1 VKPMSTEHKN
11 FLQRTSNGNERA
23 TLAIEN
29 WPIEETQRQM
39 MSWFLP
45 WMTLPA
51 FRSGLIGQGADTDFT
66 PPIPTNRSR
75 KKAPRLS
82 T

>member
-1 VKPMSTEHKN
+1 MCCFSSQGVWVKPMSTEHKN

-39 MSWFLP
+39 MSWFL
-45 WMTLPA
+45 
-51 FRSGLIGQGADTDFT
+51 
-66 PPIPTNRSR
+66 SR
-75 KKAPRLS
+75 VIEA
-82 T
+82 TC